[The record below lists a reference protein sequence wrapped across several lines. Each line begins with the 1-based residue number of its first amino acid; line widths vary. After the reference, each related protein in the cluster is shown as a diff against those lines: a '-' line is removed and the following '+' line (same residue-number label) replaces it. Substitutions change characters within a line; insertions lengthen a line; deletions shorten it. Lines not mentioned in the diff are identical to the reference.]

1 VFHDVESEYL
11 RQFYQEMSAPG
22 FIRQFYNAEGIFAMG
37 FITPR
42 EYLSHVL

>member
-22 FIRQFYNAEGIFAMG
+22 FIRQFYNAEGIFAICFM
-37 FITPR
+37 TPR
-42 EYLSHVL
+42 EYLRQVS